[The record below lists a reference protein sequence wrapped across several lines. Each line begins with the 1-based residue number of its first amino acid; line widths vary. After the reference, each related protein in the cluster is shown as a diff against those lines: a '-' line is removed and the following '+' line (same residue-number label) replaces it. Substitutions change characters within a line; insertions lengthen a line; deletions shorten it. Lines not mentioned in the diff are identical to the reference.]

1 MLRRFWATS
10 NNMHDDNAIVGV
22 HIGAS
27 DVIVSQTLVLH
38 FLLILLRVGG
48 IFALIPMPGLRSALS
63 PVRVSFV
70 VLMCVVVFPLSPPMS
85 GIGVTL
91 ESAVSVMLSEVSL
104 GLLIGLAI
112 QILQEGIV
120 LGAQLLSIQAGYSYA
135 STVDPTSEADSSVL
149 QVLLGLG
156 ASWLFLTLGLDRVL
170 LKSVLSSFALYSPG
184 AFAAQWSD
192 IPSLIALSGVM
203 FSNGFRIAAPI
214 VGVLLLV
221 DLAMAMLSRLQPQL
235 QLLNLSFPLKMLL
248 TLFGLALSMQMIPY
262 RLMNASEETFRF
274 IQDIVAGARG

>member
-48 IFALIPMPGLRSALS
+48 IFALIPLPGLRSALS

-70 VLMCVVVFPLSPPMS
+70 VLMCLVVFPLSPPMS

-120 LGAQLLSIQAGYSYA
+120 LGAQVLSIQAGYSYA

-156 ASWLFLTLGLDRVL
+156 ASWLFLSLGLDRVL
-170 LKSVLSSFALYSPG
+170 LKSVLSSFALYAPG
-184 AFAAQWSD
+184 AFASQWSD

-248 TLFGLALSMQMIPY
+248 TLLGLALSMQMMPY